1 MGCGLRV
8 RGFEEPLVTPNA
20 GWWCSLF
27 PKGVSSRSDLAV
39 VVGGDVEPGCDG
51 GAWETPQERSS
62 RQRLLTVKHHSH
74 ACLPSDSQCRSLLG
88 CSTAGQT
95 PGSGQRIPVLSSTR
109 LISMGAPLQHS
120 RGATHQQTGLA
131 ASHDSAGPGHGP
143 QRLASRNHH
152 ADSYWHIQGP
162 LGTSRDG
169 GAVRLESGWLI
180 WKNLGQNKPREI
192 QGSGSSL
199 QWSKRWLGIAPHSV
213 WPEHSPHRCSYRHW
227 LMLLSGGGPDSC
239 VTLDTPKLFEPLPSA
254 WAQREVIILLF
265 PPAFFTELLS
275 NK

>member
-109 LISMGAPLQHS
+109 LISMGAPS
-120 RGATHQQTGLA
+120 STAE
-131 ASHDSAGPGHGP
+131 
-143 QRLASRNHH
+143 
-152 ADSYWHIQGP
+152 GP
-162 LGTSRDG
+162 LINRQDSLPRTTLQGQAMVPRDLLPGITMLTVTGTSRDLWG
-169 GAVRLESGWLI
+169 H
-180 WKNLGQNKPREI
+180 LGTVE
-192 QGSGSSL
+192 L
-199 QWSKRWLGIAPHSV
+199 SV
-213 WPEHSPHRCSYRHW
+213 WSQA
-227 LMLLSGGGPDSC
+227 G
-239 VTLDTPKLFEPLPSA
+239 
-254 WAQREVIILLF
+254 
-265 PPAFFTELLS
+265 
-275 NK
+275 